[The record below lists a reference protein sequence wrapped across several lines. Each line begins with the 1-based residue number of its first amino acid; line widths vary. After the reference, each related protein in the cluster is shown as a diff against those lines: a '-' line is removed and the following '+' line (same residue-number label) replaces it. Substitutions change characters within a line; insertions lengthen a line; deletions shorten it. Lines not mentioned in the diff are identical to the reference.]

1 MKNIRW
7 VGWSM
12 RVALAFFSS
21 LAAAN
26 ELGATGFTL
35 WVPPII
41 AALTTAEAGLA
52 NLNQKGE
59 SDG

>member
-1 MKNIRW
+1 
-7 VGWSM
+7 M